1 MSRRVESAPE
11 RMTRRVKIAPSIL
24 NADFGHLAAAVQEA
38 ETGGADWIHVD
49 VMDGLF
55 VPNLTLGPMV
65 VEAIRRATRLPLDVH
80 LMIDDPRR
88 YIERFRE
95 AGADWL
101 TIHLE
106 ADRHPH
112 RTLGH
117 IRDLG
122 GKAGLALN
130 PGTPVALVED
140 LVGELDLLLVM
151 SVDPGFGGQAFID
164 RALDK
169 LRQARQLLDARGA
182 DCELEVDGGV
192 KLANARAVAAAGA
205 SVVVAGSFV
214 YAEGTRPADN
224 VGALRRALDGPGQG
238 PDSGG

>member
-1 MSRRVESAPE
+1 MSPRL
-11 RMTRRVKIAPSIL
+11 KIAPSIL
-24 NADFGHLAAAVQEA
+24 NADFGHLADAIQHAEA
-38 ETGGADWIHVD
+38 GGADWVHVD

-65 VEAIRRATRLPLDVH
+65 VEAIRRATPLPLDVH

-88 YIERFRE
+88 YVARFRD

-112 RTLGH
+112 RTLGQ
-117 IRDLG
+117 IRELG
-122 GKAGLALN
+122 AKAGLALN

-140 LVGELDLLLVM
+140 LVEQLDLLLIM
-151 SVDPGFGGQAFID
+151 SVNPGFGGQPFIPT
-164 RALDK
+164 ALEK
-169 LRQARQLLDARGA
+169 LRQAQRLLAERNPA
-182 DCELEVDGGV
+182 CELEVDGGV
-192 KLANARAVAAAGA
+192 NQTNAAAIARAGA

-214 YAEGTRPADN
+214 FLEGDSPEAN
-224 VGALRRALDGPGQG
+224 IAALRRALGVD
-238 PDSGG
+238 